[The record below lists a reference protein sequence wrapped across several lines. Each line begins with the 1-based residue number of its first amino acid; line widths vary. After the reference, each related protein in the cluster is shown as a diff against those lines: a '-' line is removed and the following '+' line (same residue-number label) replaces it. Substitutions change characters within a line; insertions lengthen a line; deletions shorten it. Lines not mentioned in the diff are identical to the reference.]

1 MFVSSLVYSAMK
13 SLAWIYCNRDTH
25 KTFLEPVHACISQMA
40 FKSRMKALGLSQN
53 IKLSMKALLSNW
65 THNKRNGY
73 TKRKERVSYVST
85 EISLEV
91 QKLLGRLVLELLG
104 EDKACDPH

>member
-1 MFVSSLVYSAMK
+1 
-13 SLAWIYCNRDTH
+13 
-25 KTFLEPVHACISQMA
+25 MA
-40 FKSRMKALGLSQN
+40 FKWRMKALGPSQN

-73 TKRKERVSYVST
+73 MKRKERVSYVST

-91 QKLLGRLVLELLG
+91 QKL
-104 EDKACDPH
+104 

>member
-13 SLAWIYCNRDTH
+13 SLTWIYCNRDTH
-25 KTFLEPVHACISQMA
+25 KTFLETVHARISQMA
-40 FKSRMKALGLSQN
+40 FESRMKALGPSQN

-73 TKRKERVSYVST
+73 MKRKERVSYVST

-91 QKLLGRLVLELLG
+91 QKLWGRLVFELLG